1 MLFSF
6 LNWPNICISL
16 SLICI
21 PGVAGGNFL
30 SSLPPL
36 ENVPGFILG
45 NWGQSCGAGVALRE
59 KQLQTEGIWERELR
73 GGECSRDEGQEL
85 GQGA

>member
-1 MLFSF
+1 MLFLF
-6 LNWPNICISL
+6 RNRPNICISL

-45 NWGQSCGAGVALRE
+45 NWGRSCGAGVALHK

-85 GQGA
+85 EQGA